1 MNQALK
7 DNLSVRAMVPGGGG
21 LRGLSERWPVPF
33 AVSVLLALASF
44 GFGVAWVVV
53 WYVRLVKAAF
63 DAQAGLH

>member
-7 DNLSVRAMVPGGGG
+7 DNLSVRAMVPGGG
-21 LRGLSERWPVPF
+21 LRGLPERWPVPF